1 MLQYFWADVEW
12 QRRVRGDRRQM
23 GTRSGTS
30 RVCSSWVAGRASFSR
45 LEAAGQEAAAA
56 ECGEVL
62 RELQAVEKA
71 EMASVVRGENYHT
84 IWSVGG

>member
-1 MLQYFWADVEW
+1 MLQYFGQTLSGSA
-12 QRRVRGDRRQM
+12 QARGDRRQM
-23 GTRSGTS
+23 DGYVESLVKLGVWTR
-30 RVCSSWVAGRASFSR
+30 VVSR

-56 ECGEVL
+56 ECRKVL

-84 IWSVGG
+84 IWTAGS